1 MATAEEAE
9 VLAELEAVQAVYGD
23 DCVVMD
29 SYPPHLHVHIK
40 PRTADVTS
48 QQFVEALLGIRG
60 GSQVYQ
66 NIYTLILMHICFH
79 KQIDAV
85 YPKEPPH
92 IDLIDS
98 KGLDEQRQKDLV
110 TCIRDKAF
118 ELSSYLML
126 VALCEEAVEKLTI
139 MNHPDG
145 DCPLCLYPLVPEDGQ
160 NENFPFMKLM
170 SCFHCFHSECIIRWW
185 NWLHTE
191 KETNASDSSSAI
203 VRPIHYVD
211 NQRDPHGAMG
221 EDMGICPVCR
231 KVFHSKDIE
240 HVLCLNADDIE
251 VDHSE
256 RLLESDSENIR
267 RQKFETI
274 QRLQQN
280 NGGLIEPKRDL
291 LVLPGMFL
299 PQPVASAATM
309 SAKESSEQQQT
320 DHPPVNSETHSSE
333 SSMLATTSVQR
344 RTGMMKHQGGN
355 SRKQGKQ
362 TAALPITM
370 STKDTAEQQRS
381 DPTGTSETHSMVPT
395 DRPSPSERRISDST
409 RHRHRNTRKPGKH
422 WIRKDDATAE

>member
-9 VLAELEAVQAVYGD
+9 VVAEVEAMQAVYGD

-48 QQFVEALLGIRG
+48 QQFVEALLGNTRS
-60 GSQVYQ
+60 SQ
-66 NIYTLILMHICFH
+66 
-79 KQIDAV
+79 
-85 YPKEPPH
+85 YPMEPPH

-110 TCIRDKAF
+110 TCIRDKAC

-160 NENFPFMKLM
+160 NGNLPFMKLM

-191 KETNASDSSSAI
+191 KETNASDSASAI
-203 VRPIHYVD
+203 VCPIHYMD
-211 NQRDPHGAMG
+211 NRRDPHGAMG
-221 EDMGICPVCR
+221 ENMGICPVCR
-231 KVFHSKDIE
+231 KVFHSKDID
-240 HVLCLNADDIE
+240 HVLCLVGSHSSQLNADDTE

-256 RLLESDSENIR
+256 RLLKSDSENIR

-291 LVLPGMFL
+291 VVLPGMFL
-299 PQPVASAATM
+299 PQPAASAATM

-320 DHPPVNSETHSSE
+320 DPPVNLETHSGE
-333 SSMLATTSVQR
+333 SSTRATTSAQR
-344 RTGMMKHQGGN
+344 RTGMRKHRGGN
-355 SRKQGKQ
+355 SRKQVKQ
-362 TAALPITM
+362 TAALPTM

-381 DPTGTSETHSMVPT
+381 DPTGTSETRSMVSA
-395 DRPSPSERRISDST
+395 DRPSTSEHRISDL
-409 RHRHRNTRKPGKH
+409 RKHRHRNTRKPVKQ